1 MEPFDLNFKN
11 NEKVKIGSLLISD
24 PFLDDRY
31 FGRSVIL
38 LCGYGKKGAFGFV
51 LNQYLDIDLHKLDTD
66 FPDINARISLGG
78 PVDKEH
84 LFFIHSLGG
93 KIEGSTSLYNGI
105 YYGGDFDQLSM
116 LFETEPETKSKV
128 RFFIGYSGW
137 SEGQLEEEIK
147 ESSWLPANNI
157 TKEDIMNTSND
168 KLWEFCLEKQGK
180 RFKVISKFPRNPE
193 DN

>member
-1 MEPFDLNFKN
+1 
-11 NEKVKIGSLLISD
+11 
-24 PFLDDRY
+24 
-31 FGRSVIL
+31 
-38 LCGYGKKGAFGFV
+38 
-51 LNQYLDIDLHKLDTD
+51 
-66 FPDINARISLGG
+66 
-78 PVDKEH
+78 
-84 LFFIHSLGG
+84 
-93 KIEGSTSLYNGI
+93 
-105 YYGGDFDQLSM
+105 M
-116 LFETEPETKSKV
+116 LFETEPETKNKV

-157 TKEDIMNTSND
+157 TKEDIMNTSTD